1 MSCATFRLTSWNVE
15 SYLEMYIY
23 IHILYIYMYTVIPL
37 ISTISEDAQ
46 VNRRFLSLCE
56 FIFDLQDDVF
66 FFWVEADFFGYTT
79 NSGLQNI

>member
-1 MSCATFRLTSWNVE
+1 
-15 SYLEMYIY
+15 
-23 IHILYIYMYTVIPL
+23 MYTVIPL

-66 FFWVEADFFGYTT
+66 FFGSKQIFLDTPQILACKTFEEWKVYGHPSIPY
-79 NSGLQNI
+79 